1 MASSTCFFN
10 LTPVLLQMLI
20 WLVVLTILKNISQW
34 EGLSHILWEKNV
46 PNHQPDIH
54 AKSQIHRKDK
64 IKATVYSQHNPICDR
79 VNRRCPKTCIWPHGH
94 LSEVHRD
101 TAPRS
106 QFLQYNSPN
115 SANQDAVRTCCRL
128 LSTKIQQRSLQCDA
142 SNSFFIECLVGGFNL
157 SEKYESQLGWLFPIW
172 TNKKMFQ
179 TTNQFFIKCTWLHRQ
194 RIHSP
199 HSTRNQGP
207 PSQNWYLAKHQRLV
221 CAHGSKSTKDLQ
233 HWGLKSCH
241 PLKST
246 SKKTPLVQ
254 WIKTPSPRCSNMAE
268 NWSVRPKYGSWHVN
282 IGIGASPTH
291 HQSHQILDPSPL
303 FNSKPSDPLV
313 NLWPIF
319 KSLVSNPLVIH

>member
-1 MASSTCFFN
+1 MFQTTNQIFMQNPKYIAKTKSRPQSIPSTIRSAIGS
-10 LTPVLLQMLI
+10 TDGVQRHV
-20 WLVVLTILKNISQW
+20 W
-34 EGLSHILWEKNV
+34 
-46 PNHQPDIH
+46 
-54 AKSQIHRKDK
+54 
-64 IKATVYSQHNPICDR
+64 
-79 VNRRCPKTCIWPHGH
+79 WPHGH

-241 PLKST
+241 PWKVPPKKHPWFSG
-246 SKKTPLVQ
+246 SKRRAQGAATWLRTGVFVQ
-254 WIKTPSPRCSNMAE
+254 NMA
-268 NWSVRPKYGSWHVN
+268 H
-282 IGIGASPTH
+282 
-291 HQSHQILDPSPL
+291 DM
-303 FNSKPSDPLV
+303 
-313 NLWPIF
+313 
-319 KSLVSNPLVIH
+319 